1 MESIPIMYLKDKL
14 GGRLHVIFLNKS
26 GNLRRFPLASNHGKT
41 THNRFKCVK
50 MNLQPMGLGFS
61 YLNKVVNPVFAYYH
75 G

>member
-14 GGRLHVIFLNKS
+14 GGRLHVIFLNRS

-50 MNLQPMGLGFS
+50 MNL
-61 YLNKVVNPVFAYYH
+61 
-75 G
+75 